1 MFSATTMPTT
11 APGPTPFPAPLTG
24 FTVINFAGPSG
35 RYIKNNSTD
44 FFLLQESEDLAGTLK
59 FDGFSLRNPRI

>member
-1 MFSATTMPTT
+1 MSSATTMPTT

-35 RYIKNNSTD
+35 RY
-44 FFLLQESEDLAGTLK
+44 
-59 FDGFSLRNPRI
+59 